1 MKKLLFLFSSLF
13 CLVLF
18 SQENLPSGQLLIAKD
33 SLSFYSFSK
42 MGVYDF
48 TVRNGGLDKVFYEYS
63 KPLPSEIKNIP
74 MRDLKAVVSD
84 DGVVYFLYPGGGL
97 LFEYRDNRITR
108 IDESFPHRNQ
118 FSGHFFT
125 YKNTPYLMGGYGY
138 WRSNSLLTKFNFQTK
153 EWDYIETRGQ
163 VPELG
168 INAGSFVVEGDILY
182 VFDFYQKIDDDVDI
196 KNNNTYELN
205 LNSLMWKKKGSLNR
219 LFYDDINRKIL
230 DITIPFGSTK
240 FLQKNLL
247 SKSLAVIEPS
257 KNSVKNY
264 VNENLTKVRGNAIVV
279 RDKIIFTRL
288 TADRGQETLLVKDF
302 YDGLILESEAYLTND
317 YDLFMSYFLVVMLFC
332 FLLVGLTFLKFKRD
346 TIYFVI
352 NNNTISGINKSMNIS
367 SDEKFVVELLSN
379 SKNNQVDNVFF
390 LNYFKKPELSEDAN
404 IKRKNKAINDL
415 NVKFKETFKLE
426 LVMKSTKQ
434 SDSRQ
439 VVYKLNPKI
448 II

>member
-33 SLSFYSFSK
+33 SLSFYSFTK
-42 MGVYDF
+42 TGVYEF
-48 TVRNGGLDKVFYEYS
+48 TIKNNGLNKVFFEYS
-63 KPLPSEIKNIP
+63 SPLPSEIKNIP
-74 MRDLKAVVSD
+74 LKDLKGAVSS

-97 LFEYRDNRITR
+97 LFEYRNNSILR
-108 IDESFPHRNQ
+108 IDESFPFRNQ
-118 FSGHFFT
+118 FSGYFFI
-125 YKNTPYLMGGYGY
+125 YKNIPYLMGGYGY
-138 WRSNSLLTKFNFQTK
+138 WKSNSLLTRFNFQSK
-153 EWDYIETRGQ
+153 EWDYIETGGQ

-168 INAGSFVVEGDILY
+168 VNSGSFVVENDILY
-182 VFDFYQKIDDDVDI
+182 VFDFYQKIDDVDV
-196 KNNNTYELN
+196 KNNNAFELN
-205 LNSLMWKKKGSLNR
+205 LSSLKWEKKGALNR

-247 SKSLAVIEPS
+247 GKSLIVIEPS

-264 VNENLTKVRGNAIVV
+264 LNENLAQVQRNAINVG
-279 RDKIIFTRL
+279 DKIIYTSL
-288 TADRGQETLLVKDF
+288 TADRAYETLIIKDF
-302 YDGLILESEAYLTND
+302 SDGLVLQSEAFLTND
-317 YDLFMSYFLVVMLFC
+317 YDLFISYILAGLLFC

-346 TIYFVI
+346 TFFFVI
-352 NNNTISGINKSMNIS
+352 NNNTLSGLNKSMNIS
-367 SDEKFVVELLSN
+367 ADERFIIELLSN
-379 SKNNQVDNVFF
+379 SKNNQVDNVFY

-404 IKRKNKAINDL
+404 IKRKNKALNDL
-415 NVKFKETFKLE
+415 NFKFSEVFQLE
-426 LVMKSTKQ
+426 LIMKSTKQ

-439 VVYKLNPKI
+439 VVYRLNPKI

>member
-13 CLVLF
+13 CWVMF
-18 SQENLPSGQLLIAKD
+18 SQENLPSGQSLVSKD
-33 SLSFYSFSK
+33 SLSFYSFTK
-42 MGVYDF
+42 TGVYEF
-48 TVRNGGLDKVFYEYS
+48 TIQNNGLNKVFFEYS
-63 KPLPSEIKNIP
+63 NPLPSEIKNIP
-74 MRDLKAVVSD
+74 FRDLKWTVSS
-84 DGVVYFLYPGGGL
+84 DGIVYFLYPGGGL
-97 LFEYRDNRITR
+97 LFEYRDNSIIR

-168 INAGSFVVEGDILY
+168 INAGSFVVENDILY
-182 VFDFYQKIDDDVDI
+182 VFDFYQKADDIDV

-205 LNSLMWKKKGSLNR
+205 LSSLTWEKKGSLNR
-219 LFYDDINRKIL
+219 LFYDDINRKNIDL
-230 DITIPFGSTK
+230 TIPFGSTR

-247 SKSLAVIEPS
+247 SKSLVVIEPS

-264 VNENLTKVRGNAIVV
+264 INENLIQVKTNAINVG
-279 RDKIIFTRL
+279 DKIIYTSL
-288 TADRGQETLLVKDF
+288 TADRAYETLIVKDF
-302 YDGLILESEAYLTND
+302 YDGLVLESEAFLTND
-317 YDLFMSYFLVVMLFC
+317 YNLFVSYFVVVLFFCFILVVF
-332 FLLVGLTFLKFKRD
+332 TFLKFKRD
-346 TIYFVI
+346 TFYFVI
-352 NNNTISGINKSMNIS
+352 NNSTLTGLNKSMNIS
-367 SDEKFVVELLSN
+367 TDEKFIIELLSS

-415 NVKFKETFKLE
+415 NVKFEETFKLE
-426 LVMKSTKQ
+426 LIMKTAKQ

-439 VVYKLNPKI
+439 VVYRLNTKI
-448 II
+448 IF

>member
-33 SLSFYSFSK
+33 SISFYSFVK
-42 MGVYDF
+42 TGVYEF
-48 TVRNGGLDKVFYEYS
+48 TIQNNGLNKVFSEYS
-63 KPLPSEIKNIP
+63 SPLPSEIKNIP
-74 MRDLKAVVSD
+74 LRDLKGIVSD

-97 LFEYRDNRITR
+97 LFEYRDNHIIR

-125 YKNTPYLMGGYGY
+125 NKNIPYLMGGYGY

-168 INAGSFVVEGDILY
+168 INEGSFVVENNILY
-182 VFDFYQKIDDDVDI
+182 VFDFYQKIGDVDV

-205 LNSLMWKKKGSLNR
+205 LSSLKWEKKGSLNR

-240 FLQKNLL
+240 FLQKNLD
-247 SKSLAVIEPS
+247 SKKLLVVEPS
-257 KNSVKNY
+257 KNSVKTY
-264 VNENLTKVRGNAIVV
+264 INENLVQVRRNAIYVGG
-279 RDKIIFTRL
+279 KIIYTSL
-288 TADRGQETLLVKDF
+288 TADRAYETLIIKDF
-302 YDGLILESEAYLTND
+302 NDGLILDSEAYLTND
-317 YDLFMSYFLVVMLFC
+317 YDLFMSYFLVVLLFC

-346 TIYFVI
+346 TFYFVV
-352 NNNTISGINKSMNIS
+352 NENTLIGLNKSMNIS
-367 SDEKFVVELLSN
+367 KEERFVIRLLSS
-379 SKNNQVDNVFF
+379 SKNSEVDNVFF
-390 LNYFKKPELSEDAN
+390 LNYFKQPELSKDAN

-415 NVKFKETFKLE
+415 NAKFKEVFQLE
-426 LVMKSTKQ
+426 LIIKSTKQ

-439 VVYKLNPKI
+439 VVYRLNPKI
-448 II
+448 LI

>member
-1 MKKLLFLFSSLF
+1 MKNFLFLFSSLF
-13 CLVLF
+13 CLVSF

-42 MGVYDF
+42 VGVNEF
-48 TVRNGGLDKVFYEYS
+48 TLRDGKFHKVFYEYS
-63 KPLPSEIKNIP
+63 KSLPSEIKNIP

-219 LFYDDINRKIL
+219 LFNDDINRKIL

-264 VNENLTKVRGNAIVV
+264 VNENLTKVRENAIVV
-279 RDKIIFTRL
+279 GDKIIFTRL

-352 NNNTISGINKSMNIS
+352 NNNTIRGINKSMNIS

-404 IKRKNKAINDL
+404 IKRKNKVINDL
-415 NVKFKETFKLE
+415 NVKFEETFKLE
-426 LVMKSTKQ
+426 LIMKTAKQ

-439 VVYKLNPKI
+439 VVYRLNPKI
-448 II
+448 LF